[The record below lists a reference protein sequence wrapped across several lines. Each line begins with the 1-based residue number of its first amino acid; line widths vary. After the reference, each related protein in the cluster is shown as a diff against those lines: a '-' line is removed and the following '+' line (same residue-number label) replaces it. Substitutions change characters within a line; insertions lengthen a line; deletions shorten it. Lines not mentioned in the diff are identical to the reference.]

1 MPHPD
6 RAVPLRLI
14 PRTGRR
20 ERSLRGAQPPMV
32 TPLHTRPRASRLGA
46 ARRGDAFMAAA
57 HKSMRVIAGSRDGF
71 AV

>member
-1 MPHPD
+1 MPHPN

-32 TPLHTRPRASRLGA
+32 TPLPSRLGA
-46 ARRGDAFMAAA
+46 AREHRP
-57 HKSMRVIAGSRDGF
+57 SDGRSGG
-71 AV
+71 AMHLWHLLINPCGL